1 MIRKCPELVSVP
13 PFKWL
18 YDDCIRTE
26 FEEIVT
32 RISGTQET
40 RVEINLEQQIERRE
54 VLVTLEQVVQSQT
67 SLFLKDLS
75 KIPEKVANEVF
86 NKISPVLEKSRTD
99 QAQMLVNQASAI
111 LGPSYDVNITRMSA
125 GTDEDLAASECD
137 NVTMSD
143 MEQKIEFDDIWINK
157 KSEVNLYEMMVKE
170 WESKTASIQILN
182 PRTNKMEYSW
192 GGHTYSSAQKEIRK
206 KFGTVYR
213 KVVGNNDVQNQSK
226 TASSKAIELDSWW
239 NIIARENKIRAGKLS
254 DMTHAYK
261 SNMTE
266 AEFSLALLA
275 RRRYAKEKRLNSK
288 KSASQAT

>member
-1 MIRKCPELVSVP
+1 
-13 PFKWL
+13 
-18 YDDCIRTE
+18 
-26 FEEIVT
+26 
-32 RISGTQET
+32 
-40 RVEINLEQQIERRE
+40 
-54 VLVTLEQVVQSQT
+54 
-67 SLFLKDLS
+67 
-75 KIPEKVANEVF
+75 
-86 NKISPVLEKSRTD
+86 
-99 QAQMLVNQASAI
+99 
-111 LGPSYDVNITRMSA
+111 MSA
-125 GTDEDLAASECD
+125 GTDEDLPASECD

>member
-99 QAQMLVNQASAI
+99 QAQMLV
-111 LGPSYDVNITRMSA
+111 T
-125 GTDEDLAASECD
+125 C
-137 NVTMSD
+137 
-143 MEQKIEFDDIWINK
+143 
-157 KSEVNLYEMMVKE
+157 
-170 WESKTASIQILN
+170 
-182 PRTNKMEYSW
+182 
-192 GGHTYSSAQKEIRK
+192 
-206 KFGTVYR
+206 
-213 KVVGNNDVQNQSK
+213 
-226 TASSKAIELDSWW
+226 
-239 NIIARENKIRAGKLS
+239 
-254 DMTHAYK
+254 
-261 SNMTE
+261 
-266 AEFSLALLA
+266 
-275 RRRYAKEKRLNSK
+275 
-288 KSASQAT
+288 